1 MPITHHSTE
10 IEALIAAAD
19 CERWLAWHGPTAERA
34 AHDAHADALIEQLRR
49 ISVDWAKETR
59 GC

>member
-10 IEALIAAAD
+10 IEALIKEANRARLLSWYGL
-19 CERWLAWHGPTAERA
+19 EEKRA
-34 AHDAHADALIEQLRR
+34 AHAAHADALIEQLRR
-49 ISVDWAKETR
+49 ISVEWSKETR